1 MEGVQTF
8 VHFDLKELKECLGDD
23 KKLRNLIKSKLCDM
37 AEICFLE
44 PGFVLPFVPEVLD
57 KVKEEIGK
65 MKFGPREYYPLVQ
78 HNELRIQLT
87 MPTAGKVGVLFWA
100 AKVVV

>member
-8 VHFDLKELKECLGDD
+8 VHFDLKELKECVGDD
-23 KKLRNLIKSKLCDM
+23 KRLRGIIRSKLCEM

-44 PGFVLPFVPEVLD
+44 PAFVLPFVPEVME
-57 KVKEEIGK
+57 KIKEEIVK
-65 MKFGPREYYPLVQ
+65 FKFGPKEHYPIIQ
-78 HNELRIQLT
+78 HNVLKLQLT
-87 MPTAGKVGVLFWA
+87 MPTAGKVGHLFWA